1 MYFVK
6 HKNNESKSLQLEQ
19 HCSCGNE
26 NAFFISEHEHWFHT
40 YAVQDKIISEQLTFK
55 YFFSNTTVY
64 IALEDMEYSTQ
75 FIRTIFDSYYSLFWS

>member
-26 NAFFISEHEHWFHT
+26 NAFSFLSMNIDFT

-64 IALEDMEYSTQ
+64 IALEDMEYSTH
-75 FIRTIFDSYYSLFWS
+75 FIWTIFDSYYSLFWS